1 MEFAAKVLHG
11 LAATHAIVS
20 SADKITGVFCPFV
33 ANTRHRSRVNR
44 CRLFQLQRIQHDL
57 QAHPDG
63 QDHRPEVTLSAIV
76 ATAFIESWKERLQT
90 GSMQSEEVI
99 LSGFTDQF
107 LIEGDGDQL
116 TVRETWGWSRPGQGV
131 LDHG

>member
-1 MEFAAKVLHG
+1 MAA
-11 LAATHAIVS
+11 VS
-20 SADKITGVFCPFV
+20 SSV
-33 ANTRHRSRVNR
+33 SR
-44 CRLFQLQRIQHDL
+44 LQHEL

-99 LSGFTDQF
+99 LSGFPDQF
-107 LIEGDGDQL
+107 LVEGDSHQL
-116 TVRETWGWSRPGQGV
+116 TIRELWSWTGSVQDL